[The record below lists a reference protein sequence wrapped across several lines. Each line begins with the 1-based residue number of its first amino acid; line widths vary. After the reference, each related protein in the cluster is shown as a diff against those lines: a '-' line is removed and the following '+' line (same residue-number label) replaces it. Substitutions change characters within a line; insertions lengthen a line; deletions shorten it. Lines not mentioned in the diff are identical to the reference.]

1 MKSNFLVFKS
11 DPENIRLV
19 KRWLDDIALQHG
31 LNETIYPNILITLT
45 EAVNNA
51 IIHGNKCDQSKD
63 ISMWCD
69 IRSERI
75 KFIVRDEGDGFDWN
89 NIPDPRT
96 CERIQMENGRGV
108 LIMQSLAH
116 KVRYKKQGA
125 NVEITFKTKKQS
137 YE

>member
-11 DPENIRLV
+11 DPENIHLV
-19 KRWLDDIALQHG
+19 KRWLDDIALKHG
-31 LNETIYPNILITLT
+31 FNETIYPNILVTLT

-51 IIHGNKCDQSKD
+51 IIHGNKCDLSKD

-69 IRSERI
+69 IKSEKI
-75 KFIVRDEGDGFDWN
+75 IFVVRDEGEGFDWN

-96 CERIQMENGRGV
+96 CERIQIENGRGV

-116 KVRYKKQGA
+116 KVKYKKQGA
-125 NVEITFKTKKQS
+125 NVEITFKIKKQT